1 MSATGNWNI
10 TIKTPMGEQKMQVQ
24 LTAEGETLTGT
35 AQDANHPASAI
46 KEGSIKGDQLTWK
59 WDAKKPFPMTVNFV
73 LQLEGDTL
81 KGTGK
86 AGMFPPAPVNGTR
99 A

>member
-1 MSATGNWNI
+1 MSATGNWNL
-10 TIKTPMGEQKMQVQ
+10 TIKTPMGEQKMQAQ
-24 LTAEGETLTGT
+24 LVADGETLTGT
-35 AQDANHPASAI
+35 LQDATQPAAPI
-46 KEGSIKGDQLTWK
+46 KEGSIKGNQLVWK
-59 WDAKKPFPMTVNFV
+59 FDAKKPFPMTLTFT

-81 KGTGK
+81 TGTGK